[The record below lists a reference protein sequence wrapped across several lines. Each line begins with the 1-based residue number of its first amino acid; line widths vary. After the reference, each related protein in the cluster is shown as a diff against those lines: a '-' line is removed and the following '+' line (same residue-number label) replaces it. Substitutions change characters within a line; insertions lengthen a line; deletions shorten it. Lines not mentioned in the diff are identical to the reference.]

1 MENTST
7 MPNSLKIQGVMNT
20 IEMLEPI
27 RPTADNAS
35 RLWGIFRTL
44 MEVRDDLYK
53 QEQEAK
59 KQTEEPAEVKEDAD
73 GEADAE

>member
-59 KQTEEPAEVKEDAD
+59 KQTEEPAEVVEDAD

>member
-20 IEMLEPI
+20 IELLEPI

-59 KQTEEPAEVKEDAD
+59 KQTEEPAEVKEDD
-73 GEADAE
+73 VGETDAE

>member
-20 IEMLEPI
+20 IELLEPI

-59 KQTEEPAEVKEDAD
+59 KQTEEPAEVEEDAD

>member
-20 IEMLEPI
+20 IELLEPI

-59 KQTEEPAEVKEDAD
+59 KQTEKPAEVEEDAD

>member
-20 IEMLEPI
+20 IEQLEPI

-53 QEQEAK
+53 QDQEAK

>member
-59 KQTEEPAEVKEDAD
+59 KQTEEPAEVEEDAD